1 MCAESQR
8 PVSQPA
14 VTACRNENL
23 GEVGEILKASPEAA
37 AWSGTAL
44 ASTFERDSSHFLIG
58 WQREEIAGFIAGRRV
73 ADEGEILNLAV
84 KPSYRRYGVGK
95 ALVKALMELFAREAV
110 LQVFLEVR
118 ESNTAAVA
126 FYQSLGFR
134 QVGRRALYYRE
145 PDEAALV
152 LALRT
157 P

>member
-1 MCAESQR
+1 MCAEASR
-8 PVSQPA
+8 PANQLV
-14 VTACRNENL
+14 VVACRKENL
-23 GEVGEILKASPEAA
+23 SEVESILKASPEAA

-44 ASTFERDSSHFLIG
+44 ASTFKRDSSHFLIG

-118 ESNTAAVA
+118 ESNAAAVA

-152 LALRT
+152 LALQT
-157 P
+157 T